1 MDHSPNLA
9 LPFIAQAQAQKHV
22 THNEA
27 LTTLDAV
34 VQIGVLDRD
43 LGEAPAS
50 PLEGARYIVGPD
62 ATGIWGG
69 RTGQVASYQDGGWLY
84 HVPRGGWLAWI
95 GDEERLVVWH
105 DSAWIDAT
113 GLSAGVNA
121 TPFVGINAAA
131 DTTNRLTVASA
142 ATLFDHDTSGGHQ
155 HKINKATAGDTASVL
170 FQTAYGGRA
179 EIGTSGDD
187 DLHVKVSADGVAWHE
202 AIVVDRSTGEVS
214 FPNSTIEGGASP
226 TDPVVLNPYLRRP
239 WAKLAAILRGE
250 ANARLDVV
258 TFGDSVMPLMREVI
272 EQRLKLEWVNGGIA
286 GRLSGETGFG
296 DDGNGTSITQVTGD
310 FTNSP
315 NGAYWNLASGG
326 SKYFEVGNGFNDNPL
341 PEWHNQVALAPSNCT
356 RVGVWFMRRSG
367 GGTFKVQTS
376 TKTQTE
382 TYTDVTGLT
391 AVDTSGATGLVYQEV
406 TVTAV
411 DAARIRFAHVS
422 GGDCYIVGAL
432 VAASTGV
439 IFHNWHVGGLAM
451 MDMVASPRFAELA
464 AATPADMIMT
474 SFLDSPGD
482 SSGSTGLTVGEMID
496 TIIDG
501 IRDAFPA
508 TVSPANASAW
518 NGTLADTTPLAA
530 RRPSLVLFG
539 ANRVSDPGAV
549 DQDAYDAALR
559 ANAEA
564 NGDCFVDTAR
574 IMGAWREAWDLGL
587 MSSGDG
593 PTVSA
598 HPRLFYYGAVA
609 TVFLRE
615 AGLIGGAFMRPLA
628 QPRHDRVQ
636 VGPARPGVEV
646 GGVAFSNRANRF
658 KAGDNTTQFSAG
670 PLDLVGFGDI
680 AAMIQSS
687 GSVFECG
694 LVFNSTAASGRRYL
708 IASQP
713 GGGFLLRDITD
724 GVSRN
729 FIQYSPAQQL
739 NLGANAGDSIFI
751 GPKSQYFTGIRHGTV
766 ALTAGQA
773 VVSNAN
779 LTGNARVAVTRSARG
794 GTPGVTYEVAPA
806 EGSFTITSRDV
817 SDTIATGDTST
828 VSYVVLEP

>member
-34 VQIGVLDRD
+34 VQIGVIDRD

-50 PLEGARYIVGPD
+50 PVDGARYIVGPG
-62 ATGIWGG
+62 ATGIWTG
-69 RTGQVASYQDGGWLY
+69 RSGDVASFQDGGWLY

-95 GDEERLVVWH
+95 ADEERLVVWH
-105 DSAWIDAT
+105 DGAWIDAT
-113 GLSAGVNA
+113 GVGEGLNA
-121 TPFVGINAAA
+121 IPLVGINATA
-131 DTTNRLTVASA
+131 DATNRLTVASA

-155 HKINKATAGDTASVL
+155 HKINKATAADTASML

-187 DLHVKVSADGVAWHE
+187 DLHVKVSPDGVDWHE
-202 AIVVDRSTGEVS
+202 AIVVDRGTGEVS
-214 FPNSTIEGGASP
+214 FPNTTLDGAATQAVQP
-226 TDPVVLNPYLRRP
+226 VLNPYLRRP
-239 WAKLAAILRGE
+239 WAKLGAILRGE
-250 ANARLDVV
+250 ANARLNVV
-258 TFGDSVMPLMREVI
+258 TLGDSVMPLLRELI
-272 EQRLKLEWVNGGIA
+272 EQRMKLEWVNGGIA

-310 FTNSP
+310 FTHSP
-315 NGAYWNLASGG
+315 NGAFWNLASGG
-326 SKYFEVGNGFNDNPL
+326 SKYFQVGNPTNDNPL
-341 PEWHNQVALAPSNCT
+341 PEWHNQVALAPAACT
-356 RVGVWFMRRSG
+356 RIGVWFTRRSG

-376 TKTQTE
+376 TKTQAE
-382 TYTDVTGLT
+382 VYTDVTGLT

-406 TVTAV
+406 TVAAI
-411 DAARIRFAHVS
+411 DASRIRFVHVS
-422 GGDCYIVGAL
+422 GGDCYVVGAL
-432 VAASTGV
+432 VAASSGIV
-439 IFHNWHVGGLAM
+439 FHNWHVGGLALT
-451 MDMVASPRFAELA
+451 DMVASTRFAELA
-464 AATPADMIMT
+464 SATPADMIMT

-482 SSGSTGLTVGEMID
+482 SSGSTGLTVAEMID
-496 TIIDG
+496 TVIDG

-518 NGTLADTTPLAA
+518 NGTLADTIPLAA
-530 RRPSLVLFG
+530 RRAPLVLFG
-539 ANRVSDPGAV
+539 ANRVSNSGAV

-559 ANAEA
+559 ANAET

-587 MSSGDG
+587 MSNGDG
-593 PTVSA
+593 PSTST
-598 HPRLFYYGAVA
+598 HPRTFYFGAVA

-615 AGLIGGAFMRPLA
+615 TGFIGGAFMRPLA

-694 LVFNSTAASGRRYL
+694 LVFNSTAANGRRYL
-708 IASQP
+708 ITSQP
-713 GGGFLLRDITD
+713 GGGFILRDITAT
-724 GVSRN
+724 GRN
-729 FIQYSPAQQL
+729 FLQYNAAQQL
-739 NLGANAGDSIFI
+739 NLGTSSGDSINI
-751 GPKSQYFTGIRHGTV
+751 GPKSNFFTGIRHGTV

-773 VVSNAN
+773 TVSNAVM
-779 LTGNARVAVTRSARG
+779 TANARVVVTRSARG
-794 GTPGVTYEVAPA
+794 GTPGVTYEVAPGA
-806 EGSFTITSRDV
+806 GSFTITSRDAA
-817 SDTIATGDTST
+817 DAIATSDTST
-828 VSYVVLEP
+828 ISYVVVEP